1 VDRGPEGGPTRA
13 PLASKLSVALHMG
26 QTRGPACLLF
36 KWAANLA
43 YLSLLSIISPSLE
56 YLRGILTDFPLVL
69 DNRCGGNRGG
79 TTRASDLP
87 RRACELS
94 HYPPHRVAASRA
106 PTFSRLSRTRMAS
119 KGLRGA
125 FEG

>member
-1 VDRGPEGGPTRA
+1 V

-56 YLRGILTDFPLVL
+56 YLRGILTDSPLVL

-79 TTRASDLP
+79 TTRSSAGP

-94 HYPPHRVAASRA
+94 HYPPHRV
-106 PTFSRLSRTRMAS
+106 
-119 KGLRGA
+119 
-125 FEG
+125 